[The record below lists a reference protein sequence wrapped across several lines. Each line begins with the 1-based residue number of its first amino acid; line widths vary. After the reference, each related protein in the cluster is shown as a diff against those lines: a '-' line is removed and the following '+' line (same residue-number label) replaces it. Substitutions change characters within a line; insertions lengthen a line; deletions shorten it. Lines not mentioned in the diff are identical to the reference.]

1 MRPIRPAGLVG
12 RALGLIIGLIF
23 LAGGSGPVAQ
33 AGSLVSY
40 QLLLPLILHPPQPT
54 FLPLLARGQPPPVV
68 DLSVSR
74 IEIIQGITMADA
86 YTVQVANRPAL
97 VRVFVGLT
105 GAGTQGGVTGRLT
118 RYVGGAAQDSLDAG
132 PIVVLGSTSESSLAE
147 TLNFNLPAAW
157 LAPGTSYVL
166 QLDPGNAI
174 AETNEANNR
183 YPPAGQASF
192 NFQNAPTLD
201 VVIVPVHYARP
212 GGSATDPPTADLS
225 YVTWMPIKVYPLSRI
240 NYTLHA
246 GVTFTGDLR
255 AQNGGAGWEDLL
267 NQITTLHSMED
278 LSEHEVYFGL
288 VDSIGA
294 DGCGGG
300 CIAGIG
306 WINQQPQPPTFNG
319 YVSKSAVGFAGFA
332 DNRNGASPI
341 MTHEIGHTF
350 GRYHSPCG
358 TTSALGPYPYPNAA
372 LGQWGYDNNNGQLL
386 DPNVYRDYMSYCD
399 PAWTSDFTY
408 KAVFDAWSWVSNPY
422 GTGSLPQASPTD
434 AWVVS
439 GSFDQTD
446 HWQVGPAH
454 VQALPAAILSS
465 SGPLRLDVFNGSG
478 RVLETQLFT
487 SVGVALDLFRTGFY
501 QQGFR
506 VALPVTPAAAGFR
519 ITRGS
524 QLLYERLVSGPA
536 PRLASTAQTS
546 VSTAGTRLGWSL
558 AAGPAHV
565 SYTVRVS
572 RDGGQTWQVMA
583 IDQADSSIALPPAAG
598 KGGAATIVEVQASD
612 GVRTD
617 TRTYSVSAP

>member
-1 MRPIRPAGLVG
+1 MIRLRRRAGPFS
-12 RALGLIIGLIF
+12 RALGVIIGLTF
-23 LAGGSGPVAQ
+23 LVGGSWPVAQ
-33 AGSLVSY
+33 AGSLASY
-40 QLLLPLILHPPQPT
+40 HLLLPLLLHPPQPT
-54 FLPLLARGQPPPVV
+54 FLPLLAHNQPPPVV
-68 DLSVSR
+68 DLSISR

-86 YTVQVANRPAL
+86 YTVQVANRPVL

-105 GAGTQGGVTGRLT
+105 GAGSQGGVTGRLT
-118 RYVGGAAQDSLDAG
+118 RYLGGSAQDSLDAG
-132 PIVVLGSTSESSLAE
+132 PIAVLDSTSESSLAE
-147 TLNFNLPAAW
+147 TLNFNLPANW
-157 LAPGTSYVL
+157 LAVGTSYVF
-166 QLDPGNAI
+166 QLDPGNTI

-201 VVIVPVHYARP
+201 IVIVPVHYARP
-212 GGSATDPPTADLS
+212 GGTATDPPTDDLS
-225 YVTWMPIKVYPLSRI
+225 YVTWMPIKVYPVSRI
-240 NYTLHA
+240 NYELHSSI
-246 GVTFTGDLR
+246 VFTGDLR

-267 NQITTLHSMED
+267 NQITDIHAMED
-278 LSEHEVYFGL
+278 LGEHKVYFGL

-306 WINQQPQPPTFNG
+306 WINQPPPNG
-319 YVSKSAVGFAGFA
+319 YASKSAVGFAGFA

-372 LGQWGYDNNNGQLL
+372 LGQWGLDNSNEQLL
-386 DPNVYRDYMSYCD
+386 DPNLYRDYMSYCD

-422 GTGSLPQASPTD
+422 GTTAVGQTGQTD

-454 VQALPAAILSS
+454 AQAVPQASLAGG
-465 SGPLRLDVFNGSG
+465 GPLRLDLVDGAG
-478 RVLETQLFT
+478 RVLKSRSFT
-487 SVGVALDLFRTGFY
+487 GVDVALDTFRTGFY

-506 VALPVTPAAAGFR
+506 VALPVTAGVAGFR
-519 ITRGS
+519 IYRGS
-524 QLLYERLVSGPA
+524 QLLYERSATGPA
-536 PRLASTAQTS
+536 PRLATTAETT
-546 VSTAGTRLGWSL
+546 VSAAGTRVGWSL
-558 AAGPAHV
+558 AAGP
-565 SYTVRVS
+565 VRLTYSVRLS
-572 RDGGQTWQVMA
+572 WDGGQTWQVLA
-583 IDQADSSIALPPAAG
+583 IDQSDASITLPAVTVKGRAA
-598 KGGAATIVEVQASD
+598 IVEVQASD

-617 TRTYSVSAP
+617 TRRYSVPGR